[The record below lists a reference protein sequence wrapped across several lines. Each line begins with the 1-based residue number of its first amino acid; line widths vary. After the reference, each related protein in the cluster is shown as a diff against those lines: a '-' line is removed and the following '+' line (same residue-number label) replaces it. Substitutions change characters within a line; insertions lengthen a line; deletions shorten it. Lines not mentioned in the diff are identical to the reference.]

1 MTKTIFKGSA
11 MLNPV
16 PVVLIT
22 SKNKEGKINVFTVG
36 WIGTACTKPPMIT
49 VAIRPER
56 LSYEYIKESGD
67 FVVNLPNSRMVKEVD
82 YCGVRSGKQID
93 KIKEMNFDIEDS
105 KDVTAPLIS
114 QCSISLECKVKS
126 ITPLGT
132 HDLFLAE
139 IVNTHVDNNL
149 IDTNGKIHFE
159 NADLITY
166 SHGEY
171 FSVNSKPLGK
181 FGYSVQKK
189 IKSKSLKN
197 SKLKHKKKA

>member
-1 MTKTIFKGSA
+1 MIKTIFKGSA

-22 SKNKEGKINVFTVG
+22 SKNKEGKINVFTVA
-36 WIGTACTKPPMIT
+36 WIGMACTKPPMIT

-56 LSYEYIKESGD
+56 LSYDYIKESGD
-67 FVVNLPNSRMVKEVD
+67 FVVNLPNSAMTREVD

-93 KIKEMNFDIEDS
+93 KISEMNFTIESS
-105 KDVTAPLIS
+105 KDVTAPILS
-114 QCSISLECKVKS
+114 ECPISLECKVKS

-149 IDTNGKIHFE
+149 IDTAGKIHFE

-189 IKSKSLKN
+189 NNKGHS
-197 SKLKHKKKA
+197 KHKKKA

>member
-22 SKNKEGKINVFTVG
+22 SKNKDGKINVFTVA
-36 WIGTACTKPPMIT
+36 WIGMACTKPPMIT

-56 LSYEYIKESGD
+56 LSYEYIKENGS
-67 FVVNLPNSRMVKEVD
+67 FVVNLPNSKMVREVD

-93 KIKEMNFDIEDS
+93 KINEMNFTTENS
-105 KDVTAPLIS
+105 KDVVAPLIS
-114 QCSISLECKVKS
+114 QCPISLECVVKS

-139 IVNTHVDNNL
+139 IVNTHVNDDL

-159 NADLITY
+159 KADLITY

-189 IKSKSLKN
+189 NKK
-197 SKLKHKKKA
+197 KHKKKA

>member
-1 MTKTIFKGSA
+1 MPKTIFKGSA

-56 LSYEYIKESGD
+56 LSYDYIKESGD
-67 FVVNLPNSRMVKEVD
+67 FVVNLPNSRLVRQVD

-93 KIKEMNFDIEDS
+93 KIKEMNFTIES
-105 KDVTAPLIS
+105 GKDVTAPLLS
-114 QCSISLECKVKS
+114 ECFISLECKVKS

-139 IVNTHVDNNL
+139 IVNTHVDNTL
-149 IDTNGKIHFE
+149 IDAAGKIHFE
-159 NADLITY
+159 KADLITY

-189 IKSKSLKN
+189 VNKPHS
-197 SKLKHKKKA
+197 KHKKEV